1 MAYDRQKSNE
11 KIVAWLIGLVS
22 LVVLVLGGWQIF
34 INVTDPFILDPPT
47 TEFLSAEEEQQQE
60 LARLQS
66 KDTDQDGLSDFDELY
81 AYNTSPYLADSD
93 SDEVND
99 KLEVERGT
107 NPNCPTGKDCV
118 STTAITANPLAEQTD
133 STVSAEAEVT
143 ADQIKAILIN
153 SGAPVETINSM
164 SDTEIMSLYQETVG
178 ETGVSLDN
186 VNSDSLYQEFTAE
199 EATYTYQSL
208 QNLSAAEIRDLMLS
222 VGIDQNTLGSVDDET
237 LIAIYE
243 EALVEQVSAYS
254 SSE

>member
-1 MAYDRQKSNE
+1 
-11 KIVAWLIGLVS
+11 
-22 LVVLVLGGWQIF
+22 
-34 INVTDPFILDPPT
+34 
-47 TEFLSAEEEQQQE
+47 
-60 LARLQS
+60 
-66 KDTDQDGLSDFDELY
+66 
-81 AYNTSPYLADSD
+81 
-93 SDEVND
+93 
-99 KLEVERGT
+99 
-107 NPNCPTGKDCV
+107 
-118 STTAITANPLAEQTD
+118 
-133 STVSAEAEVT
+133 
-143 ADQIKAILIN
+143 
-153 SGAPVETINSM
+153 M